1 MWANIRQIKSNI
13 SAFNTSLLTV
23 KILPRPYQESLPVGN
38 VDSTRCCESFTGQ
51 MQTHHELCNAK
62 YPNNNLGRRRGRM
75 HSSIYLSVH
84 TSFIH
89 LLLPQD
95 FWAPSGQNDAE
106 VCWSSAPLDP
116 HPDSFL
122 LCSLSTGCLPLPV
135 NLYVVFLRARE
146 RKQLIKHRNVLL
158 L

>member
-23 KILPRPYQESLPVGN
+23 KILPRTYQESLPVGN
-38 VDSTRCCESFTGQ
+38 VDSTRCWESFTGQ
-51 MQTHHELCNAK
+51 MKTHQELCNAK
-62 YPNNNLGRRRGRM
+62 YPDNNLGRRGRM
-75 HSSIYLSVH
+75 HSSTYLSVH

-135 NLYVVFLRARE
+135 NYTLSFERE
-146 RKQLIKHRNVLL
+146 KTINQTQECSALVGI
-158 L
+158 